1 MPMKLSIG
9 LTRKVGQPHYGS
21 LGASCAVELDVD
33 ADAADLEGEPAGFRR
48 RVRALYAACDRAVR
62 EELARQQAGP
72 PGESSEGLDHRDDAP
87 APPRRPATAA
97 QVRALGKLA
106 ARRGV
111 DLDALAAGR
120 FGMDG
125 PEDLSVAEASRL
137 IDELQHASADA
148 TA

>member
-1 MPMKLSIG
+1 MPMKLSVG
-9 LTRKVGQPHYGS
+9 LTRKVGQPRYGS

-33 ADAADLEGEPAGFRR
+33 LDGEALEGDPAEFRR
-48 RVRALYAACDRAVR
+48 RVRAAYAACDRAVR
-62 EELARQQAGP
+62 EELGRQQAGP
-72 PGESSEGLDHRDDAP
+72 PGESSEGPDHRDDAP

-106 ARRGV
+106 MRAGL
-111 DLDALAAGR
+111 DLDSVVGER
-120 FGMDG
+120 FGVDG